1 MLKKQPK
8 KWRIWKNRN
17 ILFIKTI
24 RGFIISLHSR
34 LTIFWEKKYYKL
46 YTSIRNLPLARFFDI
61 LNTNDYRY
69 LLKLKDYDNLPKIKM
84 DLSEIWADIYEDF
97 LIKSDNKEYKYRF
110 NQIKN
115 IDLLIVEHEQLR
127 YALWVAS
134 LKYDDNIL
142 KFLKSKGIN
151 IDYKNYQKSF
161 EKGKSKLKSLE
172 YKIKFKKKEFE
183 ENNNSVKSNSTY
195 EQIIDDIEKYKGH
208 QIDIEKTT
216 VLQFITY
223 LNGLKK
229 QIENARR
236 KNPKGRHIKR

>member
-8 KWRIWKNRN
+8 KWQIWRIKN

-24 RGFIISLHSR
+24 QGFIISLHLR
-34 LTIFWEKKYYKL
+34 LIIFWEKKYYKL
-46 YTSIRNLPLARFFDI
+46 YTSVNRLPLTRFFDI

-69 LLKLKDYDNLPKIKM
+69 LLKLKNYDNLPKIKM
-84 DLSEIWADIYEDF
+84 DLSEIWANIYEDF

-110 NQIKN
+110 NQRKN
-115 IDLLIVEHEQLR
+115 IDLLIVEYEQLR
-127 YALWVAS
+127 YSLWVAG
-134 LKYDDNIL
+134 LKYDEDIL

-151 IDYKNYQKSF
+151 IDYKDYKGSF
-161 EKGKSKLKSLE
+161 EKGKSKFKSLE
-172 YKIKFKKKEFE
+172 YKIKFKRKEFE
-183 ENNNSVKSNSTY
+183 ENNSSIKNESTY

-236 KNPKGRHIKR
+236 KNPKGRHIK